1 MIVRIAWPSGFVCTC
16 RAEEKEEKNEEI
28 ERVEQ
33 KQSKREKWNR
43 KIWKEKMGC
52 QRHTV
57 PMKMVPLILM
67 D

>member
-1 MIVRIAWPSGFVCTC
+1 VCTC
-16 RAEEKEEKNEEI
+16 RAEKKEEKNEEI